1 MNLEKVIFAFFV
13 LLAATLNIGFLY
25 GGLTDAAHHQLWQ
38 LFAATVV
45 SLIAAVLKLGDRSHL
60 GALQLASSLVV
71 LLQLLAASLV
81 WFFANPATAG
91 QHAEA
96 GLSTIV
102 SLSAGALFANVVAVV
117 IMLID
122 TALQRR

>member
-13 LLAATLNIGFLY
+13 LLAATLNIGFIY
-25 GGLTDAAHHQLWQ
+25 GGVTDAGHHQLWQ

-45 SLIAAVLKLGDRSHL
+45 SLIAAVLKFGDRSHL
-60 GALQLASSLVV
+60 GALQLASSMVV
-71 LLQLLAASLV
+71 LLQLVGASLV
-81 WFFANPATAG
+81 WFFANQAVTG
-91 QHAEA
+91 QQAVG

-102 SLSAGALFANVVAVV
+102 SLSVGALFANLVSVV